1 MTQERFETET
11 IRRDTTVDVERPVE
25 LGTDGT
31 PVETETLGLPAT
43 ERVEVVT
50 CERYPG
56 YCPRRDG
63 YVPIEEA
70 VVVGVDTVHRA
81 TGTESAV
88 ALAYCPECAASEF
101 DYVRE
106 RDDPETRDRARRERY
121 GYVFGPDRRSGIDR
135 VLSDDAKSA
144 ARKAF
149 GALAAFAAVGA
160 LSAMVGVGG
169 LLLWGLLAAATV
181 AVAMRVASA

>member
-1 MTQERFETET
+1 MTEERFETET
-11 IRRDTTVDVERPVE
+11 ILRETTVDIERPVE

-31 PVETETLGLPAT
+31 PAETETLGLPAT

-50 CERYPG
+50 CERYPS

-63 YVPIEEA
+63 YVPVGEA
-70 VVVGVDTVHRA
+70 VVVGVDTVDRA

-106 RDDPETRDRARRERY
+106 RDDPSPDGRTLHERY
-121 GYVFGPDRRSGIDR
+121 GYVFGTRGRSGVGRI
-135 VLSDDAKSA
+135 LSEDAKSEA
-144 ARKAF
+144 VKASV
-149 GALAAFAAVGA
+149 ALAALALLGALLTTVGA
-160 LSAMVGVGG
+160 PG
-169 LLLWGLLAAATV
+169 LVVWGILATATAAG
-181 AVAMRVASA
+181 AIRIASA